1 MASFQAKMGR
11 DRLRMR
17 EKKIIVPIH
26 SNPTRNWELKKK
38 QRKNGKNW
46 KTSLWLLF
54 MPKRVGSGREREK
67 KKVLVLIS
75 SYPIRN
81 IEFPKKF
88 KIIKK
93 IKKDYYGFFSSQTGP
108 GHVETERRK
117 KIIVPINSKPTRNIE
132 FQKQIAKKFKNIN
145 MTSFKAKTGR
155 ERPRMREK

>member
-1 MASFQAKMGR
+1 
-11 DRLRMR
+11 
-17 EKKIIVPIH
+17 
-26 SNPTRNWELKKK
+26 
-38 QRKNGKNW
+38 
-46 KTSLWLLF
+46 

-93 IKKDYYGFFSSQTGP
+93 IKKDYYGFFSSQTRA